1 MESCDF
7 RPHIRSISISRYF
20 DSFSLI
26 IIIIIIIVIIITTQN
41 HRPIAFLIQSY

>member
-26 IIIIIIIVIIITTQN
+26 IIIIVIIITTQN

>member
-26 IIIIIIIVIIITTQN
+26 IIIIIIVIIITTQN